1 MKASWKDPEGQVIM
15 NALTLF
21 CTFCTASLI
30 DGGLY
35 WFVCVLG
42 PAEQKGKSA
51 VHLSGG
57 SISADKV
64 QDNYKQY
71 WSFFRRPK
79 EIELTKN
86 VPAFVFFGE
95 DEVET
100 MGPSGGLFAL
110 LLDYNK
116 QPNIKPV
123 KLKAIALGNPLL
135 DIEISVNDAEYLW
148 SHGVISDEML
158 MLKNT
163 VASTTIVGDPCLQ
176 DRVFIYL
183 NKPQVQE
190 ALQANTTH
198 LSYSWS
204 FCSGPG

>member
-1 MKASWKDPEGQVIM
+1 MVELSPIGVGFSYSNTSSDYISWNDTQTGHYIPQL
-15 NALTLF
+15 A
-21 CTFCTASLI
+21 
-30 DGGLY
+30 
-35 WFVCVLG
+35 
-42 PAEQKGKSA
+42 
-51 VHLSGG
+51 
-57 SISADKV
+57 
-64 QDNYKQY
+64 
-71 WSFFRRPK
+71 
-79 EIELTKN
+79 
-86 VPAFVFFGE
+86 
-95 DEVET
+95 
-100 MGPSGGLFAL
+100 AL

-204 FCSGPG
+204 FLFRPREACLSAREFCNQHIASLVRTSQRSNPCPAI